1 MPENFQ
7 IVSLHALAR
16 DDDTHAANSQQG
28 RRSQL
33 RFAPADAG
41 PFAYEMAVGET
52 RHTECTVEWPHA
64 RQRRAAAEIDRNVCT
79 FASRMRRCSGSG
91 IGEYTDGGLL
101 RMIAHQC

>member
-16 DDDTHAANSQQG
+16 DDDAHAANSQQG

-41 PFAYEMAVGET
+41 PFAYDMAVGGT
-52 RHTECTVEWPHA
+52 KRAECPVEGPSA
-64 RQRRAAAEIDRNVCT
+64 RQGRAAAEVDRNICT

-91 IGEYTDGGLL
+91 IGEYTDGGL
-101 RMIAHQC
+101 